1 MPCMVG
7 GTALGMRRGMLLLTG
22 ALFLSACSGTAS
34 ETNTTVAPTATTA
47 TTTSTTPPTTT
58 TISTT
63 TTLAPTTVGPMTRP
77 EVLVSNV
84 NRTSIDDFDTTG
96 DDLYRVMMELT
107 DLFVFLEGNPTGTA
121 EDMVSLMFEPSYPV
135 WNPILVGFRE
145 LTDNPG
151 WHYVDKGV
159 ETLGVELVNTTD
171 DSAVL
176 RVADQRTEQAIASAD
191 ATVVKTYTGW
201 DRKVTTITLARG
213 ADGRWRYSD
222 LLPSVPISD
231 TDLAEMV
238 PVEWTG
244 RMP

>member
-1 MPCMVG
+1 
-7 GTALGMRRGMLLLTG
+7 
-22 ALFLSACSGTAS
+22 
-34 ETNTTVAPTATTA
+34 
-47 TTTSTTPPTTT
+47 
-58 TISTT
+58 
-63 TTLAPTTVGPMTRP
+63 MTRP